1 MTKQKVQKRDVN
13 AVARV
18 TLAISLR
25 AQKLGYEEIARRA
38 GYGSAAACYNAIQ
51 RELQRIVTEDV
62 EQLRREE
69 ADSLDRLE
77 VICWQRLESEDHEKA
92 MLFAVDRIIAIKE
105 RRAKLL
111 GLDRR
116 IEESLGPQVII
127 EEVPAGY
134 LEGPKQ

>member
-13 AVARV
+13 AVQRV
-18 TLAISLR
+18 TLAIGLR
-25 AQKLGYEEIARRA
+25 AQKLGYEEIARRS

-77 VICWQRLESEDHEKA
+77 VICWQRLEEEGYEKA
-92 MLFAVDRIIAIKE
+92 QMFAVDRIIAIKE
-105 RRAKLL
+105 RRAKLM
-111 GLDRR
+111 GLDKR
-116 IEESLGPQVII
+116 IEESLGPQVVI
-127 EEVPAGY
+127 EEVPMGY
-134 LEGPKQ
+134 LEGPKE